1 MMQFYTLASSSSGNA
16 SLLITGGT
24 RLLIDAGIS
33 CMRIRRSLA
42 ALGLTMDDLD
52 GILITHAHTDHI
64 AGIATLIKQHAV
76 PIHCSEETGRQ
87 LCYQLAG
94 VERYLC
100 PFPLGTQFRVGDC
113 RVTSIPTS
121 HDSRGSTG
129 YRIDSAGCSFGI
141 LTDTG
146 VLPVAAQS
154 LLGVDL
160 LVLESNHD
168 VETLLS
174 GPYPY
179 ALKQRVLGD
188 LGHLSND
195 LAARFAVASAKAG
208 TGTIVLA
215 HLSKE
220 NNTPQMAL
228 NTVGRALEAAGWTG
242 SLSVAP
248 RDTCSQRYTVEAHLC
263 SESW

>member
-1 MMQFYTLASSSSGNA
+1 MIEFYTLASSSSGNA
-16 SLLITGGT
+16 ALLCTAGA

-33 CMRIRRSLA
+33 CARIRRVLA
-42 ALGLTMDDLD
+42 ERGLTLEELD

-64 AGIATLIKQHAV
+64 SGLATLVKRCSV

-87 LCYQLAG
+87 LCYQIAG
-94 VERYLC
+94 VERLLC
-100 PFPLGTQFRVGDC
+100 PFPLGTQLRIADC
-113 RVTSIPTS
+113 RITSIPTS

-129 YRIDSAGCSFGI
+129 YRIDSAGCSFGL

-146 VLPVAAQS
+146 ILPVSAQL

-168 VETLLS
+168 VETLRA

-195 LAARFAVASAKAG
+195 LAARFAAASARAG
-208 TGTIVLA
+208 TGEIVLA

-228 NTVGRALEAAGWTG
+228 NTVGRALEAAGWQG
-242 SLSVAP
+242 RLSVAP
-248 RDTCSQRYTVEAHLC
+248 RDICSRRYTVEVHTC

>member
-1 MMQFYTLASSSSGNA
+1 M
-16 SLLITGGT
+16 
-24 RLLIDAGIS
+24 
-33 CMRIRRSLA
+33 
-42 ALGLTMDDLD
+42 
-52 GILITHAHTDHI
+52 
-64 AGIATLIKQHAV
+64 
-76 PIHCSEETGRQ
+76 
-87 LCYQLAG
+87 
-94 VERYLC
+94 
-100 PFPLGTQFRVGDC
+100 
-113 RVTSIPTS
+113 
-121 HDSRGSTG
+121 
-129 YRIDSAGCSFGI
+129 
-141 LTDTG
+141 
-146 VLPVAAQS
+146 AAQS

-215 HLSKE
+215 HLSKGE
-220 NNTPQMAL
+220 QHPQMRPL
-228 NTVGRALEAAGWTG
+228 TTVGRALEAAGWTG

>member
-1 MMQFYTLASSSSGNA
+1 MMHFFTLASSSAGNA
-16 SLLITGGT
+16 ALLCAGGAHI
-24 RLLIDAGIS
+24 LLDAGIS
-33 CMRIRRSLA
+33 ATRIRRSLA
-42 ALGLTMDDLD
+42 ALDLSVENLD

-64 AGIATLIKQHAV
+64 SGLTNLIKKCPI
-76 PIHCSEETGRQ
+76 PIHCSEETARQ
-87 LCYQLAG
+87 LCYQIAG
-94 VERYLC
+94 VERVLC
-100 PFPLGTQFRVGDC
+100 PFPLGTQFRIGAC
-113 RVTSIPTS
+113 RVVSIPTS

-129 YRIDSAGCSFGI
+129 YRIDNAGCSFGL

-146 VLPVAAQS
+146 LLPAAAQS

-168 VETLLS
+168 VDMLLS

-195 LAARFAVASAKAG
+195 LAARFALAAARAG
-208 TGTIVLA
+208 TEEIILA
-215 HLSKE
+215 HLSRE
-220 NNTPQMAL
+220 NNTPQRAL
-228 NTVGRALEAAGWTG
+228 DTVGRVLEAAGWQG
-242 SLSVAP
+242 RLSVAP
-248 RDTCSQRYTVEAHLC
+248 RDVCSRCYTVEVHQC

>member
-1 MMQFYTLASSSSGNA
+1 MMQFYTLASSSAGNA
-16 SLLITGGT
+16 SLLLTST
-24 RLLIDAGIS
+24 ARLLIDAGIS
-33 CMRIRRSLA
+33 YTRIRRALA
-42 ALGLTMDDLD
+42 ELDLSVDRLD
-52 GILITHAHTDHI
+52 GILITHAHTDHT
-64 AGIATLIKQHAV
+64 AGIATLIKKHAV
-76 PIHCSEETGRQ
+76 PIHCSEETARQ
-87 LCYQLAG
+87 LCGQQAG
-94 VERYLC
+94 VERLLH

-121 HDSRGSTG
+121 HDSGGSTG
-129 YRIDSAGCSFGI
+129 YRIDSAGCSFGL

-146 VLPVAAQS
+146 ILPVAAQAM
-154 LLGVDL
+154 LGVDL

-179 ALKQRVLGD
+179 PLKQRVLGD
-188 LGHLSND
+188 CGHLSNE

-208 TGTIVLA
+208 TSQIVLA

-220 NNTPQMAL
+220 NNTPQMAV
-228 NTVGRALEAAGWTG
+228 NVVGRALEAIGWAG

-248 RDTCSQRYTVEAHLC
+248 RDVTSCRYTVEVHLC

>member
-1 MMQFYTLASSSSGNA
+1 MIQFYTLASSSSGNA
-16 SLLITGGT
+16 ALLCTGAS

-33 CMRIRRSLA
+33 CMRLRRSLA
-42 ALGLTMDDLD
+42 SLGTSLDELD

-64 AGIATLIKQHAV
+64 AGLATLVKSHSV
-76 PIHCSEETGRQ
+76 PIHCSEETARQ
-87 LCYQLAG
+87 LVYQVAG
-94 VERYLC
+94 VERLLC
-100 PFPLGTQFRVGDC
+100 PFPLGNQFRIGDC
-113 RVTSIPTS
+113 RVASIPTS

-129 YRIDSAGCSFGI
+129 YRIDSAGCSFG
-141 LTDTG
+141 LMTDTG
-146 VLPVAAQS
+146 VLPVAAQL

-179 ALKQRVLGD
+179 PLKQRVLGD

-195 LAARFAVASAKAG
+195 LAARFAVASARAG
-208 TGTIVLA
+208 TGEIILA

-242 SLSVAP
+242 RLSVAP
-248 RDTCSQRYTVEAHLC
+248 RDVCSHCYTVEAHLC